1 MIKKKKDVKFKQSI
15 IYEICQILIKL
26 EMKKILVKNIS
37 DNINIKEFGKGSDL
51 QQKTY
56 KEIIN
61 YITKAKYISNAV
73 NI

>member
-1 MIKKKKDVKFKQSI
+1 
-15 IYEICQILIKL
+15 
-26 EMKKILVKNIS
+26 MKKILVKNIS